1 MLERGLFVVVV
12 CGVYLG
18 MNWYV
23 LGRLCRLCVL
33 RRTIWFY
40 LALIPLTLSFIGA
53 LVLESTFGNRLTGLF
68 FTLAMSWL
76 GVCFLLLWI
85 LGVQQI
91 LSHVVPVP
99 RRAWAASVCALAGVL
114 ALYAFVNARAVTVR
128 RERIP
133 SLPVKI
139 AQLSDIHI
147 GSIGASMLTDII
159 ARTNALN
166 PDLILITGD
175 VFDNATATTREL
187 SAQLKAFA
195 APVVFTSGNHEVY
208 TGYDNVREMLSATA
222 IRWLRNDVAEL
233 KGIRIIGVDNNYGT
247 ELLQGVLDRLPPST
261 VFTILMNHQPRGFDL
276 AARHRIDL
284 MLSGH
289 VHNGQIWP
297 FNYVVGIFYPYLKGL
312 HTHADSFLNV
322 STGTGFWGPPMRLGS
337 HCEIVLLEPTS

>member
-1 MLERGLFVVVV
+1 MLERALFVLVV

-23 LGRLCRLCVL
+23 LERLCRLFAL
-33 RRTIWFY
+33 KRTIGFY
-40 LALIPLTLSFIGA
+40 LVLIPLTLSFVVA

-68 FTLAMSWL
+68 FTLATAWL

-99 RRAWAASVCALAGVL
+99 RRGWVASVCALTGAL
-114 ALYAFVNARAVTVR
+114 AVYACVNARTVTVR
-128 RERIP
+128 HEQIP
-133 SLPVKI
+133 NLPVKI

-147 GSIGASMLTDII
+147 GSIGVSMLEDII
-159 ARTNALN
+159 ARTNALD

-175 VFDNATATTREL
+175 VFDNATATTRAL
-187 SAQLKAFA
+187 SAQLQAFA

-208 TGYDNVREMLSATA
+208 TGYDNVRQMLSPTK
-222 IRWLRNDVAEL
+222 IRWLRNEAVTL
-233 KGIRIIGVDNNYGT
+233 NGIRIIGVDNSYGT
-247 ELLQGVLDRLPPST
+247 ELLQTVLDRTPPST
-261 VFTILMNHQPRGFDL
+261 VFTVLMNHQPRGFDV
-276 AARHRIDL
+276 AARHRINL

-297 FNYVVGIFYPYLKGL
+297 FNYVVGVFYPYLKGL
-312 HTHADSFLNV
+312 HTHGNAVLNV

-337 HCEIVLLEPTS
+337 HSEIVLLEPKP